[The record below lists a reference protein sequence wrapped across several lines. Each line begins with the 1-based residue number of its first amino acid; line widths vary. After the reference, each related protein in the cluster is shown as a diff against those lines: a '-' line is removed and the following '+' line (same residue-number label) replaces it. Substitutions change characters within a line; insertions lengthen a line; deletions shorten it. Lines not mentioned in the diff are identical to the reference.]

1 MSCFYFY
8 LHEFN
13 LRAVWAL
20 SSGNRKK
27 IMWSSVNFYVILLPE
42 PENMIDFASIIIY
55 VMFFSLGLTW
65 SDLLTS
71 LFFNILIEFIILKNI
86 LTDLV
91 IEGFWSL
98 GHIY

>member
-1 MSCFYFY
+1 
-8 LHEFN
+8 
-13 LRAVWAL
+13 
-20 SSGNRKK
+20 
-27 IMWSSVNFYVILLPE
+27 MWSSVNFYVILLPE
-42 PENMIDFASIIIY
+42 PENMIDFASIY